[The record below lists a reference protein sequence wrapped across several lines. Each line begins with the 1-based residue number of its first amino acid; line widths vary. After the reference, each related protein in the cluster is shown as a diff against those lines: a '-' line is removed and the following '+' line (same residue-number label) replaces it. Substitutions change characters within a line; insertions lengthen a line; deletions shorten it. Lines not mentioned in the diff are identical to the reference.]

1 MSHKVRK
8 HKMRESAQDRAFTI
22 ILYALT
28 ALLTLICLYPIYFT
42 VIASFSDPYSVYGGK
57 VNLWPVGFSLDAYTM
72 VFENS
77 EIWLGYANTVFYT
90 VAGTLFN
97 LLLTIPS
104 AYALSKKRMFGRGL
118 LTGLFLFTMYFSG
131 GMIPTYVMVKNLGLV
146 NTRWV
151 LVLMGGLSVYN
162 VIVTRVYFSSNIPE
176 ALYEAARIDG
186 ASELRIFGQLALPL
200 SGPIVAVIA
209 LYYAVGHWND
219 YFTAL
224 IYATKK
230 DYQPLSLVLRRL
242 LIQNEA
248 AYLGTMSDPNATE
261 EMLAM
266 ALQRTYT
273 AAAMKYSLVFISS
286 APMLIAYPFVQ
297 KFFVKGMMIGSLKG

>member
-1 MSHKVRK
+1 MK
-8 HKMRESAQDRAFTI
+8 HKQTGRRIKDCASDRA
-22 ILYALT
+22 LYGVVN
-28 ALLTLICLYPIYFT
+28 ALLALMMLLVAYPLLNILSS
-42 VIASFSDPYSVYGGK
+42 SFSSPRAVSTGRV
-57 VNLWPVGFSLDAYTM
+57 VLLPVEFSL
-72 VFENS
+72 
-77 EIWLGYANTVFYT
+77 LGYQTVFAHRLIGIAYRNT
-90 VAGTLFN
+90 IFYSLAGTLIN
-97 LLLTIPS
+97 LTMVLTC
-104 AYALSKKRMFGRGL
+104 AYPLSRRDFPLRSPLMIACL
-118 LTGLFLFTMYFSG
+118 ITMYFSG
-131 GMIPTYVMVKNLGLV
+131 GLIPTYIMVKNLGLV

-162 VIVTRVYFSSNIPE
+162 VIVTRVYFTSNIPE

>member
-1 MSHKVRK
+1 
-8 HKMRESAQDRAFTI
+8 
-22 ILYALT
+22 
-28 ALLTLICLYPIYFT
+28 
-42 VIASFSDPYSVYGGK
+42 
-57 VNLWPVGFSLDAYTM
+57 M

-97 LLLTIPS
+97 LMLTIPS

-162 VIVTRVYFSSNIPE
+162 VIVTRVYFTSNIPE